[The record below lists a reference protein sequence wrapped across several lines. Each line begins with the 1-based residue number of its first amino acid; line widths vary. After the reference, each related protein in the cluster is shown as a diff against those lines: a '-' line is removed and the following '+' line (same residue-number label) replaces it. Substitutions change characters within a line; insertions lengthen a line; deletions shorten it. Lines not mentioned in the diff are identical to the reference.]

1 MSLSKDDMK
10 QQARRLRTS
19 MAGRGVAL
27 TLAQAL
33 ETVAHTNGFRDWNTA
48 SAMAPEASPPA
59 QGERRGSAWQVGQV
73 VEGEYLGQ
81 AFKGTVLGLSTLPQ
95 NRDRITLR
103 FDVPVDVV
111 AFDSFSSFRQRV
123 TAVIGADGVS
133 PKKRSDGTPHLR
145 LTG

>member
-1 MSLSKDDMK
+1 MSLTKDDMK

-48 SAMAPEASPPA
+48 SALAPETSPA
-59 QGERRGSAWQVGQV
+59 VQANAWQVGQV

-81 AFKGTVLGLSTLPQ
+81 AFRGTVLGVAKLPK

-103 FDVPVDVV
+103 FDAPMDVV
-111 AFDSFSSFRQRV
+111 EFDSFSSFRQRV
-123 TAVIGADGVS
+123 TAVIDADGVS

-145 LTG
+145 LVA